1 MMSTAGD
8 KLAYGLNSRDSSNN
22 SKKKKKKKK
31 AVGLTGFDGGSGSS
45 DDDVDEPNN
54 NDNVLSVKMRTASS
68 SDSGRDAVNRAI
80 VAEQAALRH
89 RVSAIADASD
99 NGVNY
104 DYDAEYDSFSTTTTP
119 KTNEVA
125 GDNTTTTT
133 ASSKVK
139 AKPRYITSLL
149 QTAQRRNREHEVVHE
164 RKIIHEQQ
172 QQQEETED
180 YEGKERI
187 ITQSYK
193 RKLEEREHWAKE
205 EAERTR
211 LEEIRDRQLNESI
224 KGGYMTNSLMLGI
237 VGRNLLTMDN
247 SKNNEQCTTSTTTTT
262 TDRNQGVERGLESV
276 AGVTHDRNSIS
287 TTVNYSNSSSH
298 RPATQLQT
306 HPASS
311 SSLSSVP
318 AIASATVNGTI
329 GHMTKRED
337 TINNVTSSTVKEEKT
352 TTTATLMKNNK
363 SRQEILEERAI
374 KLYNA
379 RKRYYAR
386 REKEKRVGST

>member
-22 SKKKKKKKK
+22 SKKKKKKK
-31 AVGLTGFDGGSGSS
+31 AVGLTGFDGRSGSS

-54 NDNVLSVKMRTASS
+54 NDNALSVKKRTASS
-68 SDSGRDAVNRAI
+68 SNSGRDAVNRAI

-89 RVSAIADASD
+89 RVSAIADATD
-99 NGVNY
+99 GVNY
-104 DYDAEYDSFSTTTTP
+104 DYDAEYDSFSTTP

-125 GDNTTTTT
+125 GDDTTTT

-172 QQQEETED
+172 QQQEETEE

-211 LEEIRDRQLNESI
+211 LEEFRDRQLKESCN

-237 VGRNLLTMDN
+237 VGRKLLTMDN
-247 SKNNEQCTTSTTTTT
+247 SKNNEQCTTTTTN
-262 TDRNQGVERGLESV
+262 DRNQGVERELESV
-276 AGVTHDRNSIS
+276 VGVTHDRIC
-287 TTVNYSNSSSH
+287 TTVNYSNSSSSH
-298 RPATQLQT
+298 RPTATQLKT
-306 HPASS
+306 HPAASS
-311 SSLSSVP
+311 SSSSVP
-318 AIASATVNGTI
+318 AIASATVNGTL
-329 GHMTKRED
+329 GQMKTRED
-337 TINNVTSSTVKEEKT
+337 TTNNVTSSTLKEE
-352 TTTATLMKNNK
+352 TTATTTMMQNNK
-363 SRQEILEERAI
+363 SRQEILVERAI
-374 KLYNA
+374 KLKNA
-379 RKRYYAR
+379 RKRYYER